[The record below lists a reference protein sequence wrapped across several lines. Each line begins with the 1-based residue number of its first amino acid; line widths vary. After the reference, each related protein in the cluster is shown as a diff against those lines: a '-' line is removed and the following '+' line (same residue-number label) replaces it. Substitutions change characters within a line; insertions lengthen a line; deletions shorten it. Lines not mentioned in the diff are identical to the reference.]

1 MSSSSVWH
9 SLIAITL
16 MEVIAYGSRVLGLMV
31 MSHVPLGP
39 RVRQFVDAMSSSVLI
54 AVITPI
60 IVHGDGGVRL
70 AAIAAG
76 TMAVVLR
83 SPMVSIA
90 MGMLCAAGWRWW
102 FQM

>member
-16 MEVIAYGSRVLGLMV
+16 MAVIAYGSRVLGLMV

-76 TMAVVLR
+76 TVAVVLR

>member
-1 MSSSSVWH
+1 MSSSSVWQ
-9 SLIAITL
+9 SLIAIML
-16 MEVIAYGSRVLGLMV
+16 MVVIAYGSRVLGLLV

-76 TMAVVLR
+76 TVAVVMRNPL
-83 SPMVSIA
+83 VSIA

-102 FQM
+102 VG